1 MKLISATR
9 LKHAILMLS
18 SYLKYSWRFNKF
30 PWRSILIK
38 PDILYNSR
46 AVEIGNRVYIRKGAR
61 LEVLGKVSKDHP
73 KISIGDNTTIHLYFH
88 CGAAESVVIGKDVMI
103 AGHVYISDHG
113 HIYDHPTLAARNV
126 QDVSSSPVIIE
137 DGVWLGQGCVILKGV
152 HIGKRSVVG
161 ANAVVTKDVPPYTVV
176 GGVPARIIKNFGLHL
191 KGGET

>member
-1 MKLISATR
+1 MKLFSVTR

-18 SYLKYSWRFNKF
+18 SYFKYSWRFNKF

-38 PDILYNSR
+38 PDVLYNSR

-61 LEVLGKVSKDHP
+61 LEVLGKVLKNSP

-103 AGHVYISDHG
+103 AGHVYISDHD

-126 QDVSSSPVIIE
+126 QDLSSSPVVIE

-152 HIGKRSVVG
+152 NVGKRSVVG
-161 ANAVVTKDVPPYTVV
+161 ANAVVTKDVPPYSVV
-176 GGVPARIIKNFGLHL
+176 GGVPARIIKEFGLLL
-191 KGGET
+191 KDGET